1 MSESE
6 LVEWSVLGS
15 ENLQSQVRIHS
26 SSKNNFAQIDN
37 NLTRPQNCEFG
48 QNRNIESMWPKSKRR
63 NARIQTMKIARK
75 IREIIIFF
83 WQCCMRFD
91 DEPISP
97 T

>member
-37 NLTRPQNCEFG
+37 NLTR
-48 QNRNIESMWPKSKRR
+48 NIVRTSKTANLDRT
-63 NARIQTMKIARK
+63 AT
-75 IREIIIFF
+75 
-83 WQCCMRFD
+83 
-91 DEPISP
+91 
-97 T
+97 